1 MEERRARKASR
12 KEVNL
17 LISKDLAR
25 LATAACSEFVR
36 IAENSI
42 AQRGCFRVALSGGST
57 PVALYKELVNADL
70 DWDRTFFFFG
80 DERNVPAEDEQSN
93 YRLADEHLFQ
103 PLKIDPERVFRWR
116 TEVGAPDAV
125 AEDYRTQLHIGWLK
139 GMPSDETVEGGVL
152 TLMANDLRFD
162 LIILGM
168 GTDGHTASL
177 FPGTMALQFTSEIA
191 VANWVPQLDQ
201 WRFTLS
207 FTAINN
213 ARNVMFMVSGREKA
227 AALKAVIEGKPDPEK
242 LPAQSV
248 KPVDGELF
256 WLLDRDAASELSS

>member
-1 MEERRARKASR
+1 MK
-12 KEVNL
+12 L
-17 LISKDLAR
+17 LISKDLPR
-25 LATAACSEFVR
+25 LASSACEEFVR
-36 IAENSI
+36 IANHSI
-42 AQRGCFRVALSGGST
+42 SQRGCFRVALSGGST
-57 PVALYKELVNADL
+57 PVALYQRLVAANL
-70 DWDRTFFFFG
+70 DWDRVFFFFG
-80 DERNVPAEDEQSN
+80 DERNVHPDDEQSN
-93 YRLADEHLFQ
+93 YRLADEYLFQ
-103 PLKIDPERVFRWR
+103 PLRIDPERIFRWK
-116 TEVGAPDAV
+116 TEAGAPDAV

-139 GMPSDETVEGGVL
+139 GMPPDETIEDGVL

-177 FPGTMALQFTSEIA
+177 FPGTMALQYTSEIA

-213 ARNVMFMVSGREKA
+213 ARNIMFLVSGIEKA
-227 AALKAVIEGKPDPEK
+227 PALRTVIEERTDPEQ

-248 KPVDGELF
+248 QPHDGEVF
-256 WLLDRDAASELSS
+256 WFVDRDAASELSS